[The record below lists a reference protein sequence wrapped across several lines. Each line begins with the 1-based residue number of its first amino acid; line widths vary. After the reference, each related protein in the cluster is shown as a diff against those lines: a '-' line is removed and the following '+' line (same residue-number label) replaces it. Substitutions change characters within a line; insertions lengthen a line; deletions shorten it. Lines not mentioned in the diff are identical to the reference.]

1 MGLIGNFSL
10 LANELVNIYY
20 NENHPLVS
28 TETGRT
34 WNKRPL
40 TFGRWLE
47 KNKKTAQSVLDDA
60 FLLNRVSRDLLM
72 DIGIPHPSQ
81 HQLHETRF
89 ALSVAVKKDKFEDF
103 TSPTIQGVLDVE
115 FGSDCCSGNVFFERE
130 AYGSRALTSEA
141 LKLSKRNKY
150 RLKTGYADGCLGQV
164 VAATFISGSNRSS
177 SDFSH
182 AYGDEPWACYLQ
194 AWNMLDQIPQ
204 GQFVENLD
212 IDMITKTNKLIHAP
226 DPRGGSIFY
235 RAVGAVTRG
244 RLDVAGRIREGRT
257 LSQMYTFTHEEI
269 KNLTELGISFYGLPS
284 LGSSTQSG
292 IMEYPAPTVIRGR
305 MQELIDEL
313 KEELAKEDADV
324 IGLAAKFCRELVA
337 IHPYED
343 SNGRMAR
350 VLMNRI
356 RNHPTK

>member
-103 TSPTIQGVLDVE
+103 TSPTIH
-115 FGSDCCSGNVFFERE
+115 
-130 AYGSRALTSEA
+130 Y
-141 LKLSKRNKY
+141 LKLY
-150 RLKTGYADGCLGQV
+150 FV
-164 VAATFISGSNRSS
+164 F
-177 SDFSH
+177 
-182 AYGDEPWACYLQ
+182 LQ
-194 AWNMLDQIPQ
+194 
-204 GQFVENLD
+204 
-212 IDMITKTNKLIHAP
+212 K
-226 DPRGGSIFY
+226 
-235 RAVGAVTRG
+235 
-244 RLDVAGRIREGRT
+244 
-257 LSQMYTFTHEEI
+257 
-269 KNLTELGISFYGLPS
+269 
-284 LGSSTQSG
+284 
-292 IMEYPAPTVIRGR
+292 
-305 MQELIDEL
+305 
-313 KEELAKEDADV
+313 
-324 IGLAAKFCRELVA
+324 
-337 IHPYED
+337 
-343 SNGRMAR
+343 
-350 VLMNRI
+350 
-356 RNHPTK
+356 